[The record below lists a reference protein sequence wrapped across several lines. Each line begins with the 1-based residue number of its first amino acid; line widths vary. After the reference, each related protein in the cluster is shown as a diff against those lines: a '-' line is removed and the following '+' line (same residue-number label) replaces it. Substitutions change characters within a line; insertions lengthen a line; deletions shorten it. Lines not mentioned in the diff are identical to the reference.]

1 MLTVQGLK
9 LDVIN
14 LSLGKDRNP
23 GSTVKQAFDNAEAD
37 GIVIVAAAGNSGNAS
52 GKGKNVIYPAKFASV
67 IAVGATDSADKR
79 ASFSSTGSEVELVAP
94 GVNIYS
100 TWNDSTDYNGIA
112 TTCRDGNVN
121 DCYKYGSG
129 TSMASP
135 HVAGVAA
142 LVIATGV
149 TDTNGNNRINDEV
162 RKIMNDTA
170 IDLGSAG
177 RDSQYGYGLVS
188 AVTAVAQ

>member
-1 MLTVQGLK
+1 
-9 LDVIN
+9 
-14 LSLGKDRNP
+14 
-23 GSTVKQAFDNAEAD
+23 
-37 GIVIVAAAGNSGNAS
+37 
-52 GKGKNVIYPAKFASV
+52 
-67 IAVGATDSADKR
+67 
-79 ASFSSTGSEVELVAP
+79 
-94 GVNIYS
+94 
-100 TWNDSTDYNGIA
+100 
-112 TTCRDGNVN
+112 
-121 DCYKYGSG
+121 
-129 TSMASP
+129 MASP